1 MGNQKKHYEQ
11 KSQNSY
17 VRTIN
22 GVTTMFDGRALD
34 EKEHIQQTFY
44 NLFNKNAIYY
54 KNHKWK

>member
-1 MGNQKKHYEQ
+1 MSRGQTMGNQKKHYEQ

-44 NLFNKNAIYY
+44 NLFN
-54 KNHKWK
+54 